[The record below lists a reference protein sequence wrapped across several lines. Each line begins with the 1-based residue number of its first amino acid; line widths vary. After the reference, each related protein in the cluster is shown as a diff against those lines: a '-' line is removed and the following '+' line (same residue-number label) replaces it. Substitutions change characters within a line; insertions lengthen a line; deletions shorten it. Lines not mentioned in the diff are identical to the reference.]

1 MVDLPNPRLILVR
14 GAWVLGVICLLPIAV
29 FAHGRHSPEN
39 PTLVLGLLGGA
50 SLFWQYVRSRTAR

>member
-1 MVDLPNPRLILVR
+1 MDLRSIRNFWATTIRVLVMT
-14 GAWVLGVICLLPIAV
+14 CLLPLAA
-29 FAHGRHSPEN
+29 FSHGRHSPEN